1 MMMDDDDE
9 EYLYGTSTKQP
20 DQPQGQSEPT
30 TSTGSAASYSHPKP
44 VENTL
49 ATNGIVSQLEAAAES
64 EIEEQERLQEEDQQ
78 GQQDSTNGDPYEDAP
93 QEDGS
98 EVGGDGGEES
108 EEEDEDVEIIIDTD
122 RGPRSI
128 DFRPN
133 AQRPQQNRTS
143 STTAQATPLRATSQP
158 SLTTEYTPIQRGAG
172 ATPSKPAAG
181 GSTSTLVGSQS
192 VASMQPSAS
201 GSVVP
206 DSVEEGPSV
215 DTSTLPPAR
224 APPSHPKI
232 EPDETGMLDG
242 RSIYEVDIGN
252 MADKPWRRPG
262 ADISDWFNYGFDE
275 ISWEAY
281 CYRRREMGDVAGV
294 MKVNV
299 LNFAGMQEDQLTALP
314 PEVRQMVM
322 TGTSAMMNQM
332 NQINQAVAGAG
343 GNMGGD
349 MGMNPG
355 MMAPGVM
362 MDMGMMNP
370 MGMGMNGDMSNMG
383 MGQMGMPMDGQP
395 QGVVPGGG
403 MGGGMPG
410 NNTPDQGGMGMM
422 QEGGF
427 PGAMGMGMEFGMQ
440 DNQMYPG
447 MDQGQPVGGPAG
459 GSGAQMPAAGARPG
473 GATPQAIAARGRG
486 ATPVPGAVRGR
497 GTVFPARGRGRGIY
511 GPGEGA
517 PSAPARPASPLP
529 PNVPTGPRNQNKYK
543 DRDGNAPAVDGLD
556 YGGDRDR
563 DRDSRDR
570 EHRDR
575 DRGEKTRTPSRE
587 PEERSSSSRK
597 RRSSPSL
604 DDRSSKRR

>member
-1 MMMDDDDE
+1 MIDDDDE
-9 EYLYGTSTKQP
+9 DFLYGTSSKEQTQN
-20 DQPQGQSEPT
+20 QSEPT
-30 TSTGSAASYSHPKP
+30 PSNAASVSHPKP

-64 EIEEQERLQEEDQQ
+64 EIEEQERLQ
-78 GQQDSTNGDPYEDAP
+78 GQEQETNGEQFEDAT

-98 EVGGDGGEES
+98 EAAEGGEES
-108 EEEDEDVEIIIDTD
+108 EEEDEDVEIIIDTE
-122 RGPRSI
+122 RAPRSV

-133 AQRPQQNRTS
+133 AQRPPQHRTTS
-143 STTAQATPLRATSQP
+143 VSHSTTIQATPQP
-158 SLTTEYTPIQRGAG
+158 SLTTEYTPMQRGG
-172 ATPSKPAAG
+172 GTPSRPQAG
-181 GSTSTLVGSQS
+181 GSTSTMAVSQS
-192 VASMQPSAS
+192 SIQPTVSTNTIP
-201 GSVVP
+201 GSV
-206 DSVEEGPSV
+206 DDGPQV
-215 DTSTLPPAR
+215 DTSNLPAAR

-232 EPDETGMLDG
+232 DPEESGMLDG

-252 MADKPWRRPG
+252 MSDKPWRRPG
-262 ADISDWFNYGFDE
+262 SDISDWFNYGFDE

-355 MMAPGVM
+355 MMPPGVM

-370 MGMGMNGDMSNMG
+370 MGMGMNGDMGNMG

-395 QGVVPGGG
+395 QGGIPGGG
-403 MGGGMPG
+403 MGGMPA

-422 QEGGF
+422 QEGF
-427 PGAMGMGMEFGMQ
+427 PNPMGMGMEFGMQ
-440 DNQMYPG
+440 DGQMFPG
-447 MDQGQPVGGPAG
+447 MDQGQPVAGPAG
-459 GSGAQMPAAGARPG
+459 NNGTPAAAAGPRPG
-473 GATPQAIAARGRG
+473 VSTPQAIAARGRG
-486 ATPVPGAVRGR
+486 ATPTPAGPVRAR

-517 PSAPARPASPLP
+517 SAAPVRPASPLP

-570 EHRDR
+570 DRDYRDR

-587 PEERSSSSRK
+587 PEERSSSSAR
-597 RRSSPSL
+597 
-604 DDRSSKRR
+604 